1 MKKLISEK
9 DLSKATRIHEDSPL
23 LSLISS
29 FSGIGKVNKLY
40 DSLLP
45 YSGLEFVE
53 KLFETLDIDVEIDP
67 RDLEKIPANGPFIV
81 VANHPFGAIDGMMLL
96 KVFGAVRPD
105 FKVLANFLLQHVEPI
120 KEYFLAVNPFE
131 SKSQT
136 YSNLSGLKKAREHL
150 SNGHPLALF
159 PAGEV
164 SSFQIDTRTIS
175 DRQWQQPALKI
186 IRNSRVPVVPVFF
199 DGNNSRLFQLLGM
212 VHPSLRTLRLPAE
225 MMKKKG
231 EKVKMR
237 IGKPILPSDTKSF
250 QTLEQFGR
258 FLRAKTYSLGSSLE
272 IRKDYFRRFHIP
284 RKPQDIIPEI
294 PTSRLLEEIKN
305 LGEYRLFE
313 HDSFECYLTPSQRIP
328 GLIQEIGRLREITFR
343 QVGEGTN
350 RSLDLDEY
358 DIYYWHLILWDREA
372 SCIAGAYRIGMGK
385 DIITRFG
392 KKGFYISSLF
402 KIDSALNPVLR
413 QSVELGRSFIR
424 DTYQQKR
431 LPLFLLWKG
440 ILTCMMMHPEY
451 RYVIGPVS
459 ISSNYQEI
467 SRGLIIEFV
476 RKHYFDEELAKFI
489 KPRNEFKVKS
499 SLVDKEALLSATSN
513 DLKKLDRII
522 SDIEPSSFAVP
533 VLLRKYLH
541 QNARIIGFNCDPL
554 FNNALDGLMIL
565 DFNNVPKETFENLQK
580 EL

>member
-1 MKKLISEK
+1 LKKLISEK
-9 DLSKATRIHEDSPL
+9 DLSKATKISEDSPL
-23 LSLISS
+23 LSLISN

-40 DSLLP
+40 ESLLP
-45 YSGLEFVE
+45 YHGLLFVE
-53 KLFETLDIDVEIDP
+53 KLFEELDIDVDVDP
-67 RDLEKIPANGPFIV
+67 RDLDKIPRAGGFIV

-96 KVFGAVRPD
+96 KVFATVRQD
-105 FKVLANFLLQHVEPI
+105 FKVMANFLLQHVEPI

-131 SKSQT
+131 SKEIT
-136 YSNLSGLKKAREHL
+136 FSNLSGLKKAREHL
-150 SNGHPLALF
+150 SDGHPLALF

-164 SSFQIDTRTIS
+164 SSFQIDMRTIA

-186 IRNSRVPVVPVFF
+186 IRNSGLPVVPVFF
-199 DGNNSRLFQLLGM
+199 DGSNSRLFQLLGL

-231 EKVKMR
+231 EKIRMR
-237 IGKPILPSDTKSF
+237 IGKPILPSETKSF
-250 QTLEQFGR
+250 QTLEQLGR
-258 FLRAKTYSLGSSLE
+258 FLRAKTYALGSSLE
-272 IRKDYFRRFHIP
+272 IRKDYFSRF
-284 RKPQDIIPEI
+284 RMQGKPQEIIPEI
-294 PTSRLLEEIKN
+294 PAANLLQEIN
-305 LGEYRLFE
+305 ALGEYRLFE
-313 HDSFECYLTPSQRIP
+313 HEDFECYLTTSQQIP
-328 GLIQEIGRLREITFR
+328 GIIQEIGRLREITFR

-350 RSLDLDEY
+350 RSIDLDEY
-358 DIYYWHLILWDREA
+358 DIYYWHLILWDRVN
-372 SCIAGAYRIGMGK
+372 SCIAGAYRIGMGR
-385 DIITRFG
+385 DIMARFG

-402 KIDSALNPVLR
+402 KIDSHLNPLLK

-424 DTYQQKR
+424 DSYQQKR

-440 ILTCMMMHPEY
+440 ILSCMLAHPEY
-451 RYVIGPVS
+451 RYIIGPVS

-476 RKHYFDEELAKFI
+476 KKHYYNEHLAKFI
-489 KPRNEFKVKS
+489 KPKNEFRVKS

-522 SDIEPSSFAVP
+522 SDIEPSSFTVP

-565 DFNNVPKETFENLQK
+565 DFNDIPKETFENLQK